1 MMLGCLAASMS
12 ACGGGGGGASDDAA
26 HPTPTAR
33 EKKPVL
39 IDAEGDSTMYGWSM
53 TSPGQMTPVAQ
64 PAPTIMQV
72 ELAQSL
78 GGQITVTNNG
88 IGGMT
93 APESANGLT
102 PFSAPLATRLASI
115 RPNIVIVNYGINDAG
130 RETTDDYQQALVGI
144 VAAIRGAGAVPVLE
158 EPNPVCRGPG
168 SMLDSYVGVMRTVA
182 QQYDVLL
189 IQQYD
194 YIKSLP
200 DWKSMLPDCVHPN
213 QALYTIK
220 GHREAQQLRLLIQS
234 LQ

>member
-1 MMLGCLAASMS
+1 MLS
-12 ACGGGGGGASDDAA
+12 ACGGGGGGDAPAS
-26 HPTPTAR
+26 TPVPPPA
-33 EKKPVL
+33 KKAVL

-53 TSPGQMTPVAQ
+53 TSPDQMTPVAQ
-64 PAPTIMQV
+64 PAPTIMQA
-72 ELAQSL
+72 ELAQSI
-78 GGQITVTNNG
+78 GGQITVVNNG
-88 IGGMT
+88 IGGTT
-93 APESANGLT
+93 APESVTGLA
-102 PFSAPLATRLASI
+102 PFAAPLATRLASI

-168 SMLDSYVGVMRTVA
+168 PLLDAYVGVMRTVA
-182 QQYDVLL
+182 QQYGVHL

-200 DWKSMLPDCVHPN
+200 NWQSMMPDCVHPN
-213 QALYTIK
+213 QDLYRIK
-220 GHREAQQLRLLIQS
+220 GDREAQQLRPLIQS